1 MELIVRIIVVALVT
15 PNVIL
20 HATLFVEILVQV
32 SVMDVTPLVQ
42 EVVLDVMDVPDVVGV
57 TVMLVVQDA
66 TVALEFQQMVDIL
79 VVDVEDV
86 REVALQDVVLN
97 VAEDVKMIAKVLV
110 GVIVSRDV

>member
-1 MELIVRIIVVALVT
+1 
-15 PNVIL
+15 
-20 HATLFVEILVQV
+20 
-32 SVMDVTPLVQ
+32 
-42 EVVLDVMDVPDVVGV
+42 
-57 TVMLVVQDA
+57 
-66 TVALEFQQMVDIL
+66 MVDIL